1 MKSKRRAGRTGPL
14 TVMYPDSAGIDV
26 GSREHFVCVPGD
38 RDERSVRSFGPCT
51 ADLHA
56 LAAWLKRCKIKQVA
70 MEATGVYWIP
80 LFEVLDRAGFEVLLV
95 NGAQTANV
103 KARKSDVLDCQ
114 WIQQLM
120 SYGMLTASFRP
131 ADAFCAIRAM
141 VRQRATLIRDAQ
153 REVQHMDKA
162 LVQMN
167 VQLGR
172 MLSDLS
178 GKTGLSII
186 RAIVSGERDPKCLAE
201 LRDRRVRATEEEV
214 AKSLLGNWRDEH
226 LLALKQSLARFDL
239 TQSQIDECD
248 RHICAAA
255 EVLRTSTEPP
265 PDPRSKPRKNKRHSA
280 QEQEQLRELT
290 YQVMGVDLTAIPT
303 IDVDTAMVIMS
314 EVGADWSCFPTCEHF
329 CSWVALAP
337 GTRVSGGKRLSNAP
351 NTAKNRVGEALKRC
365 AVNARNSPTIIGA
378 SHRSRMARLPKAC
391 AVKATAHQLARLIY
405 SMVTRG
411 QAYVEQGMDVFEE
424 RQRDKQLRQLRRRAA
439 QFGFEVVPKAA

>member
-1 MKSKRRAGRTGPL
+1 MKSKRGGGKTGPL
-14 TVMYPDSAGIDV
+14 RVMYPDSAGIDV

-38 RDERSVRSFGPCT
+38 RDEQSVRSFGACT

-56 LAAWLKRCKIKQVA
+56 LATWLKRCKIKQVA

-80 LFEVLDRAGFEVLLV
+80 LFEVLERAGFEVILV
-95 NGAQTANV
+95 NGAQTANA

-120 SYGMLTASFRP
+120 SYGMLRGSFRP

-178 GKTGLSII
+178 GKSGLSII
-186 RAIVSGERDPKCLAE
+186 RAIVSGERNPERLAE
-201 LRDRRVRATEEEV
+201 LRDRRVRASVEEV

-226 LLALKQSLARFDL
+226 LLALKQSLSRFDL

-255 EVLRTSTEPP
+255 DALRTSTDPP

-280 QEQEQLRELT
+280 QEQAQLRELM

-314 EVGADWSCFPTCEHF
+314 ELGTDWSCFPTCEHF
-329 CSWVALAP
+329 CSWASVAP
-337 GTRVSGGKRLSNAP
+337 GTRISGGKRLFTAP
-351 NTAKNRVGEALKRC
+351 NAAKNRVGEALKRC

-378 SHRSRMARLPKAC
+378 AHRARMTRLPKAC

-405 SMVTRG
+405 AMVTRG
-411 QAYVEQGMDVFEE
+411 QAYVEQGMEAFEE
-424 RQRDKQLRQLRRRAA
+424 RQRDRQMRHLRRRAA